1 MKRTK
6 SNTNTNENNNYYSS
20 TGFKSDF
27 IEYNKINNEN
37 RRQLLEEEVIIFT
50 KKSIYFNKFLVKK
63 TFSLINKSAF
73 TVSCKCRRKFYLIFY
88 C

>member
-63 TFSLINKSAF
+63 TFSLINKSPLQFHVNAEENF
-73 TVSCKCRRKFYLIFY
+73 I
-88 C
+88 